1 MKQNIKNQQGEFTK
15 ILKVRNIP
23 SGKDYKPGFI
33 LAGNYLQDLG
43 FSLSDQVWI
52 SSPGNGV
59 LTIQKI

>member
-1 MKQNIKNQQGEFTK
+1 MQQNTKINQSEFTK
-15 ILKVRNIP
+15 ILKVRNIS

-43 FSLSDQVWI
+43 FLLNDQVWI

-59 LTIQKI
+59 LTIEKI